1 MKKCLAG
8 LYNTM
13 NPPKITLIV
22 VNKRIN
28 QRMFAHDR
36 QQNAINPQPG
46 TIIDSNLVENS
57 DDKNYDFFLVP
68 Q

>member
-1 MKKCLAG
+1 
-8 LYNTM
+8 
-13 NPPKITLIV
+13 
-22 VNKRIN
+22 
-28 QRMFAHDR
+28 MFAHDR